1 MGIYTTKAAWQRALR
16 PVVGFCVR
24 HRIHPDVFTYA
35 AFAFSA
41 LAGLALFRAGA
52 SRAWLW
58 LVPVCVLARLGC
70 NLMDGLVAR
79 ELGLAG
85 AWGEVKNEFGDR
97 LADVVTFLGLG
108 FGGYADARLLALAL
122 ALILCVSY
130 LGILGKAL
138 TGKRIYAGVFG
149 KGDRMISLAVFTVY
163 PLVSGNLASYNWFL
177 AFAALAAS
185 VTIAQRLRLLY
196 AHSRSSG

>member
-1 MGIYTTKAAWQRALR
+1 MGIYTTKTAWQRALR
-16 PVVGFCVR
+16 PVVVFSRQYRV
-24 HRIHPDVFTYA
+24 HPDVFTYG
-35 AFAFSA
+35 A
-41 LAGLALFRAGA
+41 LALSVLAGWALFRAGDQ
-52 SRAWLW
+52 RAWLW
-58 LVPVCVLARLGC
+58 VVPVCVLVRLGF

-97 LADVVTFLGLG
+97 LADSAIFLGLG
-108 FGGYADARLLALAL
+108 FGGYADARLVALAL

-138 TGKRIYAGVFG
+138 TGRRIYSGVFG
-149 KGDRMISLAVFTVY
+149 KGDRMLSLALFTLY

-177 AFAALAAS
+177 GFATLAAAL
-185 VTIAQRLRLLY
+185 TIAQRLRRVY
-196 AHSRSSG
+196 RDTQPPG